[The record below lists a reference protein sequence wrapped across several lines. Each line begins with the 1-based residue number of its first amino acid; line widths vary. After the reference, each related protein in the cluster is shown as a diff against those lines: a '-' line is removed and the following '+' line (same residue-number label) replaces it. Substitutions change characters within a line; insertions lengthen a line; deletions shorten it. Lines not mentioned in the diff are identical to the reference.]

1 MADHEKETPG
11 AGQHTGGKGLDR
23 SVNHIINGDSIARN
37 SAGADPED
45 LLRFLVGW
53 SEDGPWWPTAI
64 PREGGNTE
72 TQTFTDPGA
81 LREWVARRVGRQNL
95 YFSVNDL
102 APDTR
107 KKARKDEVTRIRGLH
122 VDVVVAPPSGGWPK
136 EQPTTERLAEL
147 RAYLT
152 SEVAR
157 LQNRVVDG
165 NGWPA
170 AIPRPTAIV
179 ASGGGF
185 QCFWRFEDDEAVS
198 TEVAEAIHARLIGL
212 LDGDRAAVDVS
223 HIMRLPGTMNLP
235 SQKKRWRGREDAPA
249 YLAWADWGRRF
260 RAADF
265 PRQKDKAAPVAGG
278 LRVELGEVKRL
289 DSLDDLPAAVSARTR
304 ALIVNGADPDEP
316 GKYPSRSEALF
327 AVLCDLV
334 RADCTDDQ
342 MAAVILD
349 PDFGI
354 SAHVLEQPKPKGYT
368 ARQIARARAE
378 AVEPELAEMNARHA
392 MVKYGGRVR
401 VLVERSDG
409 LPEFLKKVELFD
421 WYANRT
427 VKVGEDKDGNDVKKP
442 LAEWWVKHPQ
452 RRNFERVEFMPGVE
466 TPDGIYNLWRGPAV
480 VPAPGDCGLFLDL
493 IRDVI
498 AAGDGEVYEYLLNWM
513 ALKFQQPGAKLETSI
528 ALRGGQGVGK
538 SLFAEK
544 FGELFGRHFV
554 AVSDQKGLMGNFNA
568 HLQQA
573 LLVFADEI
581 AAAKNANM
589 VGRLKTLVTQTHIRI
604 EPKGVDSFAAPN
616 HFAVILASNNPHI
629 VATDADDR
637 RWLVLDVS
645 SARRGDRTFFRA
657 LVEQWQGGGREAFA
671 YLLMQRDLSG
681 FEHRDRPQTAALAEQ
696 VESSFT
702 GAARVIHEMLASG
715 ETPEIWRNGEPVD
728 VPEDGGRVFIPSGAL
743 AKAAVASGKILRGEA
758 AGLEKSLGHQLKRL
772 GRVQK
777 TEQISI
783 AGKTARGVWLPTLAV
798 ARDWWSEMHGR
809 AFDWGDDPH
818 ANWDVVRVP
827 TAKDWGDEMPF

>member
-1 MADHEKETPG
+1 MWPNPEEAVTFLEGWRPG
-11 AGQHTGGKGLDR
+11 
-23 SVNHIINGDSIARN
+23 
-37 SAGADPED
+37 
-45 LLRFLVGW
+45 
-53 SEDGPWWPTAI
+53 GPWVLTAI
-64 PREGGNTE
+64 PPEGGATR
-72 TQTFTDPGA
+72 TVTLADPGA
-81 LREWVARRVGRQNL
+81 VRKWIHDHSGGRWNL
-95 YFSVNDL
+95 YFTVNET
-102 APDTR
+102 AGPVR
-107 KKARKDEVTRIRGLH
+107 KKPEKADMAAATGLH
-122 VDVVVAPPSGGWPK
+122 VDVDPRPGEVLDA
-136 EQPTTERLAEL
+136 ERERALRLL
-147 RAYLT
+147 RAY
-152 SEVAR
+152 S
-157 LQNRVVDG
+157 
-165 NGWPA
+165 PA
-170 AIPRPTAIV
+170 PTAIV
-179 ASGGGF
+179 DSGGGY
-185 QCFWRFEDDEAVS
+185 QDFWK
-198 TEVAEAIHARLIGL
+198 AEEPVP
-212 LDGDRAAVDVS
+212 LDGDAA
-223 HIMRLPGTMNLP
+223 HIERRNLRIETDLQADACHNIDRLMRLPGTVNWP
-235 SQKKRWRGREDAPA
+235 SEKKRKKGRVARLASVVDAEWRRTYRLAEFPEAEVAKTTPA
-249 YLAWADWGRRF
+249 
-260 RAADF
+260 
-265 PRQKDKAAPVAGG
+265 AGG
-278 LRVELGEVKRL
+278 PCVELGDVKRL
-289 DSLDDLPAAVSARTR
+289 DSLDDLPATISARTR
-304 ALIVNGADPDEP
+304 MLIVNGGDPDDP
-316 GKYPSRSEALF
+316 SKYPSRSEVLF
-327 AVLCDLV
+327 AVLCEMI
-334 RADCTDDQ
+334 RAGVDDDV

-349 PDFGI
+349 PEYGI
-354 SAHVLEQPKPKGYT
+354 SAHVLEQPKPKGY
-368 ARQIARARAE
+368 AGRQIARARAE

-409 LPEFLKKVELFD
+409 LPEFLKKAELFD

-427 VKVGEDKDGNDVKKP
+427 VKVAVDKDGNDVKKP
-442 LAEWWVKHPQ
+442 LAEWWIKHPQ
-452 RRNFERVEFMPGVE
+452 RRDFERVEFMPGVE
-466 TPDGIYNLWRGPAV
+466 SPDGVYNLWRGPAV

-645 SARRGDRTFFRA
+645 PARRGDRTFFRA
-657 LVEQWQGGGREAFA
+657 LVEQWQAGGREAFA
-671 YLLMQRDLSG
+671 HLLMQRDLSG

-743 AKAAVASGKILRGEA
+743 AKAAVASGKIQRGEA
-758 AGLEKSLGHQLKRL
+758 AGLEKSLGHQLKKL
-772 GRVQK
+772 GRVQR
-777 TEQISI
+777 TEQVSI

>member
-1 MADHEKETPG
+1 M
-11 AGQHTGGKGLDR
+11 
-23 SVNHIINGDSIARN
+23 
-37 SAGADPED
+37 
-45 LLRFLVGW
+45 
-53 SEDGPWWPTAI
+53 
-64 PREGGNTE
+64 
-72 TQTFTDPGA
+72 
-81 LREWVARRVGRQNL
+81 
-95 YFSVNDL
+95 
-102 APDTR
+102 
-107 KKARKDEVTRIRGLH
+107 
-122 VDVVVAPPSGGWPK
+122 
-136 EQPTTERLAEL
+136 
-147 RAYLT
+147 
-152 SEVAR
+152 
-157 LQNRVVDG
+157 
-165 NGWPA
+165 
-170 AIPRPTAIV
+170 
-179 ASGGGF
+179 
-185 QCFWRFEDDEAVS
+185 
-198 TEVAEAIHARLIGL
+198 
-212 LDGDRAAVDVS
+212 
-223 HIMRLPGTMNLP
+223 
-235 SQKKRWRGREDAPA
+235 
-249 YLAWADWGRRF
+249 
-260 RAADF
+260 
-265 PRQKDKAAPVAGG
+265 
-278 LRVELGEVKRL
+278 
-289 DSLDDLPAAVSARTR
+289 
-304 ALIVNGADPDEP
+304 
-316 GKYPSRSEALF
+316 
-327 AVLCDLV
+327 
-334 RADCTDDQ
+334 
-342 MAAVILD
+342 
-349 PDFGI
+349 
-354 SAHVLEQPKPKGYT
+354 
-368 ARQIARARAE
+368 
-378 AVEPELAEMNARHA
+378 
-392 MVKYGGRVR
+392 
-401 VLVERSDG
+401 
-409 LPEFLKKVELFD
+409 
-421 WYANRT
+421 
-427 VKVGEDKDGNDVKKP
+427 
-442 LAEWWVKHPQ
+442 
-452 RRNFERVEFMPGVE
+452 
-466 TPDGIYNLWRGPAV
+466 

-645 SARRGDRTFFRA
+645 PARRGDRTFFRA
-657 LVEQWQGGGREAFA
+657 LVEQWQAGGREAFA
-671 YLLMQRDLSG
+671 HLLMQRDLSG

-743 AKAAVASGKILRGEA
+743 AKAAVASGKIQRGEA
-758 AGLEKSLGHQLKRL
+758 AGLEKSLGHQLKKL
-772 GRVQK
+772 GRVQR
-777 TEQISI
+777 TEQVSI